1 MRIGVFTSGGDAPG
15 MNACIRAVVRSARAQ
30 GHEAVGIRRGYA
42 GLLERDFHRGM
53 RTESD
58 GREPETP
65 LLSARSVSNTL
76 QHGGTLLR
84 TSRSERF
91 RTEEGQQ
98 AAATILNEHGIDALV
113 PIGGDGTFHGALALA
128 RFWDGRIIGCPGTI
142 DNDLYGSDYTIGFD
156 TAVNTAVEAIDKI
169 RDTADA
175 TDRMFLIEVM
185 GRNAGYIALDSALA
199 AGAEEAL
206 LPETPTDVDA
216 LVERLV
222 AGRKRGKTSSM
233 VIVAEGD
240 PCGGAEALRK
250 EIEARQCPYETRVL
264 ILGHLQRGGSPT
276 VRDRILASRLGAFA
290 VDALIAGETG
300 KMAGEV
306 RGELVLTAFDKTW
319 SQHKPI
325 TRDWIR
331 LLETLAR

>member
-15 MNACIRAVVRSARAQ
+15 MNACVRAVVRAAIAQ
-30 GHEAVGIRRGYA
+30 NHEVVGIRRGYA

-53 RTESD
+53 RTQSD
-58 GREPETP
+58 GRDPETP
-65 LLSARSVSNTL
+65 LMTARSVSNIL
-76 QHGGTLLR
+76 QQGGTMLR

-98 AAATILNEHGIDALV
+98 AAAALLNEHGIDALV
-113 PIGGDGTFHGALALA
+113 PVGGDGTFHGAVALA
-128 RFWDGRIIGCPGTI
+128 RFWGGRIIGCPGTI
-142 DNDLYGSDYTIGFD
+142 DNDLSGSDYTIGFD
-156 TAVNTAVEAIDKI
+156 TAVNTAVETIDKI

-185 GRNAGYIALDSALA
+185 GRRAGYIALDSALA

-206 LPETPTDVDA
+206 VPETPTDVDA
-216 LVERLV
+216 LVARLV
-222 AGRKRGKTSSM
+222 AGRERGKTSSM

-240 PCGGAEALRK
+240 PCGGAEALRQA
-250 EIEARQCPYETRVL
+250 IEARPCPYETRVL

-276 VRDRILASRLGAFA
+276 VRDRILASRLGVLA
-290 VDALIAGETG
+290 VDALVAGETG

-306 RGELVLTAFDKTW
+306 GSELVLTPFEATW
-319 SQHKPI
+319 SNHKPI
-325 TRDWIR
+325 TPDRTR
-331 LLETLAR
+331 LLEILAR